1 MQQQRKTAKSTG
13 VVSFLFGTSLLTY
26 NIKDSAVSLFDY
38 YYSGV
43 WDYDTQVYKA
53 QRERVGLLEPSL
65 LSGAWRGRRP
75 SVSAK
80 ERSQKVFGLIPRQRE
95 KYHATA
101 LAVGIMLMGPF
112 IRITEVASG
121 ISYRGSWLLSVR
133 KQLQ

>member
-1 MQQQRKTAKSTG
+1 MLKHVHTHLPS
-13 VVSFLFGTSLLTY
+13 
-26 NIKDSAVSLFDY
+26 
-38 YYSGV
+38 
-43 WDYDTQVYKA
+43 
-53 QRERVGLLEPSL
+53 ERIGLLEPSL

-75 SVSAK
+75 SVHAK
-80 ERSQKVFGLIPRQRE
+80 ERSQQVPGLIPRQRE

-133 KQLQ
+133 KQLQECTPPAFSPQDSVVAPQADRRPLYTVVLTN